1 MGKIV
6 GTGIVVA
13 FCLIAVSLAGLI
25 LRKLFPHHRKRGARR
40 AAPPLGRTAASPP
53 PLPSTSSSTAHHLFE
68 ARSHLLSEAEQKF
81 FGVLQPLVGS
91 ACNVSS
97 KVRLA
102 DLFDVRPGRG
112 QQAAFN
118 KIQSKHI
125 DFVLTDP
132 ATSRILCA
140 IELDDSSHLRPDRIE
155 RDEFI
160 DDLFG
165 RNHLP
170 LLRVP
175 CMWTYNTPA
184 LRDALAAVGVPVI
197 RAA

>member
-1 MGKIV
+1 M
-6 GTGIVVA
+6 
-13 FCLIAVSLAGLI
+13 
-25 LRKLFPHHRKRGARR
+25 
-40 AAPPLGRTAASPP
+40 
-53 PLPSTSSSTAHHLFE
+53 FE

-175 CMWTYNTPA
+175 CMWTYNPQD
-184 LRDALAAVGVPVI
+184 LHEALAGVGVPVLC
-197 RAA
+197 AV